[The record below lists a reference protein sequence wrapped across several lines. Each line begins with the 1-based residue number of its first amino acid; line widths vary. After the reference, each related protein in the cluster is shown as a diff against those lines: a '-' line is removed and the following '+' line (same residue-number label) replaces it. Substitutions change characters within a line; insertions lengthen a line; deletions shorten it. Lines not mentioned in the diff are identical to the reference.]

1 MENVKLV
8 VDVYCKDKLD
18 TSPVYRVYVDN
29 DLLTERTWIWPEY
42 EIFIKENIEVNLE
55 PGNHTVTI
63 ENCGASKC
71 ISARAIT
78 VNGTSRTVP
87 STEFQTVTFTV

>member
-1 MENVKLV
+1 METVKLA

-42 EIFIKENIEVNLE
+42 EIYIKEHIEVQLE
-55 PGNHTVTI
+55 PGIHTVTI
-63 ENCGASKC
+63 ENCGESKC
-71 ISARAIT
+71 ISARSIT
-78 VNGTSRTVP
+78 VNGHQQTIPNS
-87 STEFQTVTFTV
+87 EFRPITFTI